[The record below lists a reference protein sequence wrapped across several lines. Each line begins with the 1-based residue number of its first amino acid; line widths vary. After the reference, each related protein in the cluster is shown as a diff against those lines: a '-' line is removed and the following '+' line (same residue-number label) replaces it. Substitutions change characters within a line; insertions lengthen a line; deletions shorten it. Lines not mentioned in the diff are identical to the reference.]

1 VVLTKTDG
9 DARGGAALSIRAVTG
24 APVKFVGTGE
34 KLEALEPFHPGRM
47 ASRILGMGD
56 ILTLVE
62 KAQEQIDEKEALALQ
77 KKIRKAEFTLE
88 DFRDQ
93 LQKLRKMGSMEEL
106 LGMIP
111 GMGAKMAQVKEA
123 APDEKELSRIV
134 AIIDSM
140 TREERRNAKVING
153 SRRKRIAA
161 GSGTTVQDV
170 NRLLKQYLQA
180 EEMMKRMSRLQ
191 GGGGKKRRIPFF
203 G

>member
-1 VVLTKTDG
+1 MGKSSFTEDQIAYVMRQVEAG
-9 DARGGAALSIRAVTG
+9 V
-24 APVKFVGTGE
+24 PV
-34 KLEALEPFHPGRM
+34 
-47 ASRILGMGD
+47 
-56 ILTLVE
+56 
-62 KAQEQIDEKEALALQ
+62 
-77 KKIRKAEFTLE
+77 AELY
-88 DFRDQ
+88 
-93 LQKLRKMGSMEEL
+93 RKMGSREEL

-111 GMGAKMAQVKEA
+111 GMGAKMKQVKEA
-123 APDEKELSRIV
+123 APDEKELGRIV

-140 TREERRNAKVING
+140 TRKERADAKLING